1 MKITTT
7 KSVEIEIEV
16 TVPMFLSNGVSALK
30 LFREPLNDYDQ
41 PVMMVHSE
49 GSYQQI
55 SLNTTHTFNLYYKDV
70 LELTDTK
77 WRVCDEAEFI
87 KVYNIASDKLKQ
99 IAISIPEEKQIEE
112 LTEEERIENIAA
124 DRFDRSK
131 PSNQD

>member
-55 SLNTTHTFNLYYKDV
+55 SLNTTHTFNLYYKDI
-70 LELTDTK
+70 LELADTK
-77 WRVCDEAEFI
+77 WHVCDEAEFI